1 MRIFIIFL
9 FYWAKDIIFAAAKLH
24 FFREMT
30 NNYLDKYYS
39 YLKFERNFTENSVQ
53 AYLSDIAKLQK
64 YAEGLGKTLLDLEP
78 IEVEQFIWG
87 LHEVGIVP
95 KSQKRILVGVRA
107 FYKFLRLEGVMEKD
121 PTDCIDSPKLPEIIP
136 TVLTIEEIDRIVAAP
151 DPSTIEGQRNR
162 AILETLYSCGLRVSE
177 LTELRMSHIFKKEG
191 FIQVFGKGRKERIV
205 PISERALQ
213 EIENYENFKF
223 ELDVQRGFEDYVFLN
238 RFGRKLSRIMVFK
251 IVKRYCEEANIQ
263 KDVSPHTFRH
273 TFATHLLE
281 GGANLRAIQMMLGHE
296 QISTT
301 EIYTKVDRQMLREE
315 ILTYHPRNKRKE
327 SVR

>member
-1 MRIFIIFL
+1 
-9 FYWAKDIIFAAAKLH
+9 
-24 FFREMT
+24 MT
-30 NNYLDKYYS
+30 NNYLNKYYS

-64 YAEGLGKTLLDLEP
+64 YAEGLGKSLLELEP
-78 IEVEQFIWG
+78 MEVEQFIWG

-95 KSQKRILVGVRA
+95 KSQKRILIGVRA

-136 TVLTIEEIDRIVAAP
+136 TVLTLEEVNAIIAAP
-151 DPSTIEGQRNR
+151 DPSTIDGQRNR

-177 LTELRMSHIFKKEG
+177 LTELRMSHIYRNEG

-205 PISERALQ
+205 PISESALK
-213 EIENYENFKF
+213 EIDNYEAFRY
-223 ELDVQRGFEDYVFLN
+223 EIDVQRGFEDYVFLN
-238 RFGRKLSRIMVFK
+238 RQGRKLSRIMVFK

-263 KDVSPHTFRH
+263 KEVSPHTFRH

-327 SVR
+327 SVDK

>member
-1 MRIFIIFL
+1 
-9 FYWAKDIIFAAAKLH
+9 
-24 FFREMT
+24 MT
-30 NNYLDKYYS
+30 NNYFDKYYS

-64 YAEGLGKTLLDLEP
+64 FADGLGKQLTELDPME
-78 IEVEQFIWG
+78 IEQFIWG

-121 PTDCIDSPKLPEIIP
+121 PTDCIDSPKLPDVIP
-136 TVLTIEEIDRIVAAP
+136 TVLTLEEVNRIIAVP

-177 LTELRMSHIFKKEG
+177 LTELRLSHIFAKEG
-191 FIQVFGKGRKERIV
+191 FIQVLGKGRKERIV
-205 PISERALQ
+205 PIAESALK
-213 EIENYENFKF
+213 ENDNYQAFRY
-223 ELDVQRGFEDYVFLN
+223 ELDVKRGFEDYVFLN

-251 IVKRYCEEANIQ
+251 IVKQCCQQAGIEKE
-263 KDVSPHTFRH
+263 VSPHTFRH

-315 ILTYHPRNKRKE
+315 ILTYHPRNKKRKKE
-327 SVR
+327 GE